1 MRTSGP
7 TEIPTHTINPPV
19 RRSRS
24 VIVDSLRSEP
34 TPELIERARNG
45 DERAFANLV
54 RPYRTRL
61 FTLLL
66 SELQHREDAEDA
78 MQDVLFHAWNGL
90 HGYTEQGRFTAWL
103 FTIAYRTVASE
114 RRAVKRA
121 KRLPPMHLTHA
132 VTSHPSPDQELIA
145 DELASRIQV
154 AIAGLPTRQR
164 HVVLLRQTTEMT
176 FAEIATTTNE
186 PLNTVLSHMR
196 YALKK
201 IRLATREHV

>member
-1 MRTSGP
+1 M
-7 TEIPTHTINPPV
+7 
-19 RRSRS
+19 
-24 VIVDSLRSEP
+24 VDSLRSEP

-45 DERAFANLV
+45 DEKAFAELV

-61 FTLLL
+61 FTLLM

-78 MQDVLFHAWNGL
+78 MQELLFHAWNGL
-90 HGYTEQGRFTAWL
+90 HGYTERGRFTAWL

-114 RRAVKRA
+114 RRAANRSR
-121 KRLPPMHLTHA
+121 RLPRIPPIDGA
-132 VTSHPSPDQELIA
+132 ISQPSPDQELMA
-145 DELASRIQV
+145 RELATRIQA
-154 AIAGLPTRQR
+154 AIAELPTRQR

-176 FAEIATTTNE
+176 FAEIATATKQ

-196 YALKK
+196 YALQK

>member
-1 MRTSGP
+1 MAD
-7 TEIPTHTINPPV
+7 
-19 RRSRS
+19 SRP
-24 VIVDSLRSEP
+24 LPSEP

-45 DERAFANLV
+45 DEKAFAILV

-61 FTLLL
+61 FTFLLR
-66 SELQHREDAEDA
+66 ELQHREDAEDA

-90 HGYTEQGRFTAWL
+90 PGYTEQGRFTAWL

-114 RRAVKRA
+114 RRAARRA
-121 KRLPPMHLTHA
+121 KRLPPIALTETVA
-132 VTSHPSPDQELIA
+132 PHPAPDQELIA
-145 DELASRIQV
+145 DEVASMIQV

-176 FAEIATTTNE
+176 FAEIATATNQ
-186 PLNTVLSHMR
+186 PLNTVLSQMR

-201 IRLATREHV
+201 LRTAMREHG